1 MALKILH
8 TNDLHG
14 RLRQGAFA
22 RLAEARSDADLY
34 VDSGDAIKT
43 GNLGVPMAREE
54 VWGLLERLRCD
65 ASVIGNRET
74 HVLEAAFRAKL
85 AGATHPVLCAN
96 LVKRDGTRPLAGS
109 VIVEKQGVRIGL
121 FGVSVA
127 MVTARMK
134 TQAASAYL
142 WEPPIERALETAA
155 ELRRSVDAVFA
166 LTHIGLS
173 QDRVLAE
180 AGSDI
185 DVIFGGHSHS
195 VLEKPE
201 LVAGTWICQG
211 GSHARFFG
219 EYVWDGQT
227 LTGGLTAWA

>member
-14 RLRQGAFA
+14 RLRPDRFAFLSHA
-22 RLAEARSDADLY
+22 RDRADLY
-34 VDSGDAIKT
+34 FDTGDCIKT
-43 GNLGVPMAREE
+43 GNLGVPVGREE
-54 VWGLLERLRCD
+54 VWGLFQRLRCD

-96 LVKRDGTRPLAGS
+96 LHKRDGTSPLSSSLILERSGFK
-109 VIVEKQGVRIGL
+109 IGV

-134 TQAASAYL
+134 TRSASAYL
-142 WEPPIERALETAA
+142 WDPPIETAVKVAA
-155 ELRRSVDAVFA
+155 ELRPQVDAVFA
-166 LTHIGLS
+166 LTHIGLA

-180 AGSDI
+180 AGGDI